1 MTIPLKQALVT
12 IFNSN
17 GSPCQF
23 RLRILIRSHN
33 NVITD
38 VHIYICITNI
48 HLICN
53 PSQFIRCRNDIEF
66 FTIDGLCRSRFNI
79 RPGPFCKSI

>member
-23 RLRILIRSHN
+23 RLRILIRPHN

-38 VHIYICITNI
+38 VHIYICESGNQP
-48 HLICN
+48 LQEN
-53 PSQFIRCRNDIEF
+53 LGDKP
-66 FTIDGLCRSRFNI
+66 RFS
-79 RPGPFCKSI
+79 CSL